1 MEIISHRG
9 NLTGPSPE
17 LENTVAS
24 VEMAANFFKVEID
37 IRKLNGEYFL
47 GHDEPE
53 RKVSLQWLNYY
64 RDKLFLHCKNADA
77 YECDRLQDFHRFMHE
92 NEDTVTCSRGNVLKH
107 PNFKPLP
114 NSYNMMPE
122 NSEQET
128 LQTVLKSS
136 AVCTDYPLFFQSL
149 KDMKYSDV
157 MLQSD
162 LITASKGEQ

>member
-53 RKVSLQWLNYY
+53 HKVSLQWLNY
-64 RDKLFLHCKNADA
+64 
-77 YECDRLQDFHRFMHE
+77 
-92 NEDTVTCSRGNVLKH
+92 T
-107 PNFKPLP
+107 
-114 NSYNMMPE
+114 
-122 NSEQET
+122 ET
-128 LQTVLKSS
+128 S
-136 AVCTDYPLFFQSL
+136 FFFIA
-149 KDMKYSDV
+149 K
-157 MLQSD
+157 
-162 LITASKGEQ
+162 T